1 MATSAK
7 KIPSLIGEAV
17 ETGVDII
24 KGTKRQPLETVD
36 YTQTTWLDDL
46 QGARKDKSVA
56 KADDTKPSRSKQLD
70 YVDPYGL
77 FPEGPNPFWKIWRR
91 NSSNLQKHGEPCF
104 QPV

>member
-36 YTQTTWLDDL
+36 YT
-46 QGARKDKSVA
+46 
-56 KADDTKPSRSKQLD
+56 
-70 YVDPYGL
+70 
-77 FPEGPNPFWKIWRR
+77 
-91 NSSNLQKHGEPCF
+91 
-104 QPV
+104 